1 MPIIKSLMRS
11 LKKQYGPEKG
21 EQMYYALENK
31 RKHGLADS
39 LTKRRKKS

>member
-11 LKKQYGPEKG
+11 LKKQYGPDKAK
-21 EQMYYALENK
+21 QVYYAMENK
-31 RKHGLADS
+31 RKSGLADS